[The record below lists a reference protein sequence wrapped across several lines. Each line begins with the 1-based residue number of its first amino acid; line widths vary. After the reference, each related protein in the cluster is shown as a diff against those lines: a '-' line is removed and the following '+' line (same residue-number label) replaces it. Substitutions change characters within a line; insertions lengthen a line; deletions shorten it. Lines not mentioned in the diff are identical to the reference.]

1 MNDTYFIQIK
11 DRVANAE
18 LTPRSKFMLLDLI
31 ALRSNNW
38 APRRGEVNRIKLHGL
53 ATLHAV
59 AFIVILIFDAT
70 GLQLLRCSI

>member
-11 DRVANAE
+11 DRVANPE
-18 LTPRSKFMLLDLI
+18 LTPRSKFILDLI
-31 ALRSNNW
+31 ALCSNNW
-38 APRRGEVNRIKLHGL
+38 VPRRGEVNRIKLHGL